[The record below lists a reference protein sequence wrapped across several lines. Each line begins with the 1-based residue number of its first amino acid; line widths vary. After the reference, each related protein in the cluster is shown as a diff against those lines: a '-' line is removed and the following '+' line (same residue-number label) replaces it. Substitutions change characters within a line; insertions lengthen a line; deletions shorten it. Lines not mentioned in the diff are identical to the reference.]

1 MMTAADERAPK
12 RIGVLGGTF
21 DPIHIGHLAAATEA
35 VRKFDIDR
43 VVFVPAGE
51 PWQKER
57 YSAPEDRYMMT
68 VLGTEGYESFS
79 ASRLELD
86 RRGPTYTA
94 DTIDQLRGFHG
105 PEAQLYFIAGAD
117 AVLRLGTWRYLERL
131 AGEVE
136 MIAISRSGSDLSA
149 LAPEPTWPPVHVL
162 DIAPVDV
169 SASDIRSRVKQGLP
183 IDDLV
188 PYNVLAYIRAQG
200 LYV

>member
-1 MMTAADERAPK
+1 MTAADERAPK

-21 DPIHIGHLAAATEA
+21 DPIHLGHLAAATEA
-35 VRKFDIDR
+35 ARKFDLER

-68 VLGTEGYESFS
+68 VLGTEGHESFS

-94 DTIDQLRGFHG
+94 DTIDQMRGFYG
-105 PEAQLYFIAGAD
+105 REAQLFFIAGAD
-117 AVLRLGTWRYLERL
+117 AVLRLGTWRHLDRL

-136 MIAISRSGSDLSA
+136 MIAISRPGSDLAA
-149 LAPEPTWPPVHVL
+149 LAPEPSWPLVHVV
-162 DIAPVDV
+162 DITPVDV
-169 SASDIRSRVKQGLP
+169 SASDIRTRVKRGLP
-183 IDDLV
+183 VDEMV
-188 PYNVLAYIRAQG
+188 PSNVLTYIRAQG